1 MTDPFGIF
9 EQAARAN
16 PQAIYARMRREA
28 PTYRAIGPVTGNT
41 FWFLTRYEDCVA
53 VLKDQRFGK
62 EIRKHLPPEML
73 AQYPE
78 DEGVFTVINRHLL
91 NLDPPDHTRLRS
103 LVHKAFTPGIVE
115 NLRPRIQQ
123 IADDLLDQ
131 IQQRSSREF
140 DLLSDYGFLLPI
152 TVIAELLGVPFAD
165 RERFREWTKVLLF
178 SRDVQTASIAGME
191 FIGYMNDMIAERRT
205 QPREDLLSGL
215 IHIRDEGQQLDHA
228 ELLAMIF
235 LLLVAGHETTVNLI
249 GNGTLALLQHPDQL
263 QKLKENPSLIKSAV
277 EEMLRYNG
285 PVETTTLRWA
295 FEDTEISGVRIP
307 QGDIV
312 LVSLLAA
319 NRDPEQFTDPDRF
332 DIARENN
339 KHIAF
344 GSGIHFCLG
353 APLARMEGAIALN
366 TLLARLP
373 TLSIDPA
380 VIPTLEWNDSL
391 LLHGMKSLPVCY

>member
-1 MTDPFGIF
+1 
-9 EQAARAN
+9 
-16 PQAIYARMRREA
+16 
-28 PTYRAIGPVTGNT
+28 
-41 FWFLTRYEDCVA
+41 
-53 VLKDQRFGK
+53 
-62 EIRKHLPPEML
+62 
-73 AQYPE
+73 
-78 DEGVFTVINRHLL
+78 
-91 NLDPPDHTRLRS
+91 
-103 LVHKAFTPGIVE
+103 
-115 NLRPRIQQ
+115 
-123 IADDLLDQ
+123 
-131 IQQRSSREF
+131 
-140 DLLSDYGFLLPI
+140 
-152 TVIAELLGVPFAD
+152 
-165 RERFREWTKVLLF
+165 
-178 SRDVQTASIAGME
+178 
-191 FIGYMNDMIAERRT
+191 MIAERRT